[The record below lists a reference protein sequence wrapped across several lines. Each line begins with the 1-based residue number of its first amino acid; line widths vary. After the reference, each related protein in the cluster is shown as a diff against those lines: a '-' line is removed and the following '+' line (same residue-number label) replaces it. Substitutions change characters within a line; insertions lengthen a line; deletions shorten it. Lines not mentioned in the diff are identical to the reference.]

1 MSADT
6 FGRIALEVPALAVA
20 LVVCLGFFTYLF
32 KWMVSQLLDKQGQQM
47 QRQTDAFDRQTL
59 ISQRQADGREAG
71 AVLSG
76 EPGGSPLTGWRVS
89 RNILVRLL
97 TYLRHD
103 YDPHPAYIGCYGR
116 AREIEQDAVGAD
128 LLRAD
133 DDARSGRH

>member
-59 ISQRQADGREAG
+59 ISQRQADELSAQAKEVRALRT
-71 AVLSG
+71 AVEKLA
-76 EPGGSPLTGWRVS
+76 LFC
-89 RNILVRLL
+89 
-97 TYLRHD
+97 
-103 YDPHPAYIGCYGR
+103 PANPEV
-116 AREIEQDAVGAD
+116 A
-128 LLRAD
+128 
-133 DDARSGRH
+133 H